1 MDLNPYVNIHTHHVG
16 EGINVLDVGEG
27 KAWVDEERMRVLNE
41 GQDVFYSVGIHP
53 MKVGAVSE
61 NALAG
66 IEDTI
71 KIEKVIAIGECG
83 LDRRSPVSIGEQERV
98 LEAQVKLAEEFR
110 KPLII
115 HCVKAYSELIAI
127 RKKTKSTVPWII
139 HGFNNNE
146 QILRQ
151 LLDNGFYISMGT
163 ALLNEQSHAYH
174 LIRQIPA
181 STLFLENDDRE
192 IEIGVIYKAASG
204 IIGLT
209 AEELKNVMLDN
220 YKKIFAI

>member
-1 MDLNPYVNIHTHHVG
+1 MDLNPYVNIHTHHAG

-27 KAWVDEERMRVLNE
+27 KAWMNEEMKRVLEE
-41 GQDVFYSVGIHP
+41 GQEVFYSVGIHP
-53 MKVGAVSE
+53 MKVGSVSG
-61 NALAG
+61 NALAC

-71 KIEKVIAIGECG
+71 KVEKVIAIGECG

-115 HCVKAYSELIAI
+115 HCVKAYSELIAT

-146 QILRQ
+146 QILQQ
-151 LLDNGFYISMGT
+151 LLDHGFYISMGT
-163 ALLNEQSHAYH
+163 ALLNEQSNAYH
-174 LIRQIPA
+174 LMRRIPA
-181 STLFLENDDRE
+181 SALFLENDDRE
-192 IEIGVIYKAASG
+192 IEIGVIYKVASG

-209 AEELKNVMLDN
+209 AEELKNVMSDN